1 MKVISDFNYL
11 ELRRSTNG
19 CLTTEARESISIIN
33 LSCIPV
39 RLVPLEYF
47 YFCGSLGNLLSCT
60 MMINS
65 DVFY

>member
-19 CLTTEARESISIIN
+19 CLTTEAQESISITN

-39 RLVPLEYF
+39 RLVPRKSFIFVALLEICYQAIR
-47 YFCGSLGNLLSCT
+47 LLIQLIC
-60 MMINS
+60 
-65 DVFY
+65 Y